1 MFHENLKALRKD
13 RGLSQEELAVR
24 LNVVRQTISKWEKG
38 LSVPDAAMLI
48 RLAEVLDTTVSRLL
62 GADVPEDEADRDRLA
77 EQLARINEQLAVRN
91 RRGRFILRLVLG
103 ILAAFVVVNLL
114 LILFSY
120 GAFRAFQEPVQTIT
134 SAPELLLPNGNIG
147 INLAGDRPMGGPQ
160 LFCNPFWTAWHRD
173 YPDFRKCGLA
183 NRSPAPVFLV
193 ICGRFSL
200 DIFHCLW
207 YSMPL

>member
-24 LNVVRQTISKWEKG
+24 LNVVRQTISKREKG

-134 SAPELLLPNGNIG
+134 SAPELLLPNG
-147 INLAGDRPMGGPQ
+147 
-160 LFCNPFWTAWHRD
+160 T
-173 YPDFRKCGLA
+173 
-183 NRSPAPVFLV
+183 
-193 ICGRFSL
+193 
-200 DIFHCLW
+200 
-207 YSMPL
+207 